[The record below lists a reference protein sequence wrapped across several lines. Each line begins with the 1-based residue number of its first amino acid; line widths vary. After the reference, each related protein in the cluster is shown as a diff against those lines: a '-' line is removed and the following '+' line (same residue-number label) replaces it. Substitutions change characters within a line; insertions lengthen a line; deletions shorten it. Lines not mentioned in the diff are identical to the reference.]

1 SQSLRPYLQCVRSS
15 LTAALTLSNFASQT
29 AERHNV
35 PEIEAQTSPEVLL
48 TPLTVSRNENE
59 RVLIEPSINS
69 IRISIKIK
77 QADEIE
83 HILVH
88 KFTRFLTQRAES
100 FFILRRKP
108 IKGYDISFLITNF
121 HTDEM
126 LKHKLVDFIIQ
137 FMEDVDKE
145 ISEMKL
151 FMKLWMCD
159 LTWAVA
165 HHVQLN
171 NSVLLLAMSYSARK
185 QEIAKTSSLRQH
197 SEFLLASTPAK
208 PLLFFFF
215 QEYLPRYSS
224 PLTLTL
230 DRSRIPESKRWS
242 TPSVALVRRL
252 ALFSSL
258 LFAPKF
264 SSLAF
269 RLESG
274 LDDSGLTIQQ
284 NFVMGGR
291 RGRAMTMAE
300 RTKDSGQKLEPDDA
314 NSRMATA
321 HLAAEKGRGRG
332 GSLKEPPV
340 QAGGPEDASRTASAL
355 DLQSNGQQKPT
366 GKPSAS
372 FFPQS
377 QSCSTVIGFTS
388 PSSSHGQDGAGRA
401 NDYFSPA
408 STASGNLT
416 EPRSYA
422 PRVPGQLVADGG
434 PPPKFDLGRVVGDQ
448 QPDAVG
454 QSSLQQA
461 PAELCPQPPTAA
473 GEGCSAELL
482 NLINTPSGLPLLA
495 TAMDPENFPFVEAPR
510 TAQPMNFGVVK
521 LKNIPFATNRAEV
534 IALVGRNS
542 KILNDSDEPVHIIM
556 ERVTSKTMDAYVEF
570 INLDEAMKVVDKHHQ
585 NLTAGRPSRLGDRPI
600 EVELS
605 SQGNLLKDL
614 FPLARGLIWDGATP
628 HTKPFNPHFAW
639 ENFRGF
645 ISEEEMVMLIKHV
658 EVPHRSPYSRDC
670 PQRPYECLISTLKK
684 FPWHAT
690 DRITLSQRHAMY
702 SATERLLQILS
713 DKVKRGCNGLTAQ
726 LLTRL
731 TNTALACPGFTPL
744 MKDNIS
750 WLLSVPEGEQRFYG
764 QPRFAHS
771 WRHQYSLAPKP
782 GTPLD
787 VIEAKRQQWYV
798 AVIRKQTQ
806 RDMVSRPHVVRT
818 ELQELGQQTD
828 LYWGYFWAELGYGF
842 GPYFDQMTL
851 AQVAIAEFSAVE
863 RILSRALPH
872 F

>member
-1 SQSLRPYLQCVRSS
+1 MLAPLPH
-15 LTAALTLSNFASQT
+15 LT
-29 AERHNV
+29 
-35 PEIEAQTSPEVLL
+35 
-48 TPLTVSRNENE
+48 
-59 RVLIEPSINS
+59 
-69 IRISIKIK
+69 
-77 QADEIE
+77 
-83 HILVH
+83 
-88 KFTRFLTQRAES
+88 
-100 FFILRRKP
+100 
-108 IKGYDISFLITNF
+108 
-121 HTDEM
+121 
-126 LKHKLVDFIIQ
+126 
-137 FMEDVDKE
+137 
-145 ISEMKL
+145 
-151 FMKLWMCD
+151 
-159 LTWAVA
+159 
-165 HHVQLN
+165 
-171 NSVLLLAMSYSARK
+171 
-185 QEIAKTSSLRQH
+185 
-197 SEFLLASTPAK
+197 
-208 PLLFFFF
+208 
-215 QEYLPRYSS
+215 
-224 PLTLTL
+224 
-230 DRSRIPESKRWS
+230 
-242 TPSVALVRRL
+242 
-252 ALFSSL
+252 
-258 LFAPKF
+258 
-264 SSLAF
+264 
-269 RLESG
+269 
-274 LDDSGLTIQQ
+274 
-284 NFVMGGR
+284 FVMGGR

-314 NSRMATA
+314 SSRIATA

-332 GSLKEPPV
+332 GSLKEPSVNTGSPV
-340 QAGGPEDASRTASAL
+340 TESNGNSSAPFDQEDASSTASAL
-355 DLQSNGQQKPT
+355 DLQSNGQRKPT
-366 GKPSAS
+366 ASKPSAS

-388 PSSSHGQDGAGRA
+388 PSSSHGQDGVGRA
-401 NDYFSPA
+401 NGYFSPA
-408 STASGNLT
+408 STVSGNLT

-422 PRVPGQLVADGG
+422 PRVPGQLVADGS
-434 PPPKFDLGRVVGDQ
+434 PPPKFDLGRAINDQ

-454 QSSLQQA
+454 LEQA
-461 PAELCPQPPTAA
+461 SVELPSQPPKAA

-482 NLINTPSGLPLLA
+482 NLINTPSGLPLLG

-542 KILNDSDEPVHIIM
+542 KILKDSDEPVHIIM

-605 SQGNLLKDL
+605 SQGNLLRDL

-628 HTKPFNPHFAW
+628 YTKAFNPHFGW

-702 SATERLLQILS
+702 SATERLLQVLS
-713 DKVKRGCNGLTAQ
+713 VKVKRGCNGLTTQ

-750 WLLSVPEGEQRFYG
+750 WLLSVPEGEQRFFG

-787 VIEAKRQQWYV
+787 VIEAKEGQQWYV

-818 ELQELGQQTD
+818 EMQELGQQTD

-842 GPYFDQMTL
+842 GPHFDHMTL
-851 AQVAIAEFSAVE
+851 AQVAVAEFSAVE